1 MVNVQAESTDELLR
15 EWYAIDALPEQ
26 QTNEYANGHNLAT
39 NAIWQAL
46 TGERDAPGTWVMSEA
61 QSEAQSAA
69 QEREDLAWKRYS
81 DMKRKGKRVK

>member
-1 MVNVQAESTDELLR
+1 MTHDQKVEAAKRIYEAAVLARR
-15 EWYAIDALPEQ
+15 E
-26 QTNEYANGHNLAT
+26 
-39 NAIWQAL
+39 
-46 TGERDAPGTWVMSEA
+46 APGTWVMSEA